1 MSNTQPCCDW
11 VMKQANFHELN
22 VDLGD
27 FGLLTAKQLKIL
39 LGLSNKFDNRSDF
52 WLLKSKLQS
61 DRH

>member
-1 MSNTQPCCDW
+1 
-11 VMKQANFHELN
+11 MKQANFHELN